1 MNPEP
6 QSLSPEELRTRVHR
20 FYARYGEE
28 VEQIAELLQ
37 IRLKQLAL
45 AYTLNNKL
53 PAEAVRVSTRVKTFE
68 SFLKKLEN
76 DNWPSFYYPTEV
88 VRDLIGARVV
98 CWFVDDVY
106 GMLNCI
112 KASSHF
118 KISDRPVKDFIK
130 EPQPAGYR
138 ALHAFAYAPYD
149 SVVRSSDGVS
159 VLTKEFLCEIQIR
172 SKLQDAWGDITH
184 EFFYKA
190 KAHGVEDTAL
200 ELFLSEVAA
209 RLNQEDKTLMNF
221 RDAYQRL
228 TDEKTKSG
236 VREGFQSN
244 IKPGHPTS

>member
-1 MNPEP
+1 MNQQLQP
-6 QSLSPEELRTRVHR
+6 LSPDELRTRVHR
-20 FYARYGEE
+20 FYARYGKE

-53 PAEAVRVSTRVKTFE
+53 PAEAVRVSARVKTVE

-76 DNWPSFYYPTEV
+76 DSWPTFYYPTEV

-98 CWFVDDVY
+98 CWFVDDVH
-106 GMLNCI
+106 GMLDCI

-118 KISDRPVKDFIK
+118 NISDRPVKDFINA
-130 EPQPAGYR
+130 PQPAGYR
-138 ALHAFAYAPYD
+138 AMHVFANAPYD
-149 SVVRSSDGVS
+149 SVVRGPDGVS
-159 VLTKEFLCEIQIR
+159 VVSKEFLCEIQIR

-190 KAHGVEDTAL
+190 KAHGVADPAL
-200 ELFLSEVAA
+200 EIFLSEVAA
-209 RLNQEDKTLMNF
+209 RLSQEDRTLMNF

-228 TDEKTKSG
+228 TDEKTKYG
-236 VREGFQSN
+236 VREGFQSD
-244 IKPGHPTS
+244 GDV

>member
-1 MNPEP
+1 MENEKLTPDA
-6 QSLSPEELRTRVHR
+6 LRARVHR
-20 FYARYGEE
+20 FYARYGKEI
-28 VEQIAELLQ
+28 EQIAELLQ

-45 AYTLNNKL
+45 AYTINNKL
-53 PAEAVRVSTRVKTFE
+53 PAEAVRVSTRVKNID

-76 DNWPSFYYPTEV
+76 DGWPYFYYPTQI

-106 GMLNCI
+106 GMLDCI

-118 KISDRPVKDFIK
+118 SISDRPVKDFIQS
-130 EPQPAGYR
+130 PQPAGYR
-138 ALHAFAYAPYD
+138 ALHVFSNTPYD
-149 SVVRSSDGVS
+149 SVVRGPDGVS
-159 VLTKEFLCEIQIR
+159 VESKEFLCEIQIR

-190 KAHGVEDTAL
+190 KAHGIQEPAL

-209 RLNQEDKTLMNF
+209 RLAQEDKTLMNF

-228 TDEKTKSG
+228 TDEKTKAG
-236 VREGFQSN
+236 VREGFKSDA
-244 IKPGHPTS
+244 TD